1 MNFSLTRLAGKYR
14 WQLKSVVAIILC
26 IATLT
31 TLTGVTSA
39 RNLVTVHEE
48 GTLYSK
54 YTMYYEPEDILK
66 AFDIQLSDEDKYVF
80 TGFNDGEGD
89 LFILRAF
96 QVTVT
101 ADGSQNAVTMTDGTV
116 ADALELAGVTLGD
129 EDLINVSLNE
139 RVQSGTDI
147 VVNRVT
153 YQIEERNEQIPYDV
167 IDCEIPAN
175 VANVKKVLTVEG
187 QNGEQTV
194 TVRNKLV
201 DGVITDSEVIST
213 AVITQPVSAKYECV
227 REMYVGGVK
236 KQLGL
241 NEEYVELDA
250 NGRPINYA
258 YKVTGKATAYS
269 ALGKKTKLT
278 PGCVAMD
285 LSKYPKG
292 TKLYIVASNGSY
304 VYGYSVVA
312 DTGAFVHNG
321 SGVLVDVFFDTYAE
335 SVAFGAK
342 TVDVYVLN

>member
-1 MNFSLTRLAGKYR
+1 MNFSLKRLTRKYR
-14 WQLKSVVAIILC
+14 FQIKSAVALMLC
-26 IATLT
+26 MVTLT
-31 TLTGVTSA
+31 SLTGVTSA
-39 RNLVTVHEE
+39 RNLVTVHEDS
-48 GTLYSK
+48 TVYSK
-54 YTMYYEPEDILK
+54 YTMYYEAQDILN
-66 AFDIQLSDEDKYVF
+66 AFDIELGENDKYVF
-80 TGFNDGEGD
+80 SGFENGEGD
-89 LFILRAF
+89 IFILRAF
-96 QVTVT
+96 DVTVT
-101 ADGSQNAVTMTDGTV
+101 ADGTAQTVVMTDGTV
-116 ADALELAGVTLGD
+116 ADALDLAGITLAD

-153 YQIEERNEQIPYDV
+153 YQVEERTEEIPYEV
-167 IDCEIPAN
+167 IDCDIPEG

-187 QNGEQTV
+187 QNGEQLV
-194 TVRNKLV
+194 TLRHKLV
-201 DGVITDSEVIST
+201 DGVIIDSEVINT
-213 AVITQPVSAKYECV
+213 KIITYPVSAQYECV

-236 KQLGL
+236 KQLAL

-269 ALGKKTKLT
+269 ALGRPTKLK

-285 LSKYPKG
+285 LSKYPRG

-321 SGVLVDVFFDTYAE
+321 SGVLVDVFFNTYAE